1 MSLGRVGAKALP
13 RRVHE
18 AAARTRGHQ
27 GSVVWICCAH
37 RIERGRA
44 QLAGGGGGE
53 GTHTEDAMHQ
63 TWGAMAEH
71 GDLFFHWFLKAHL
84 YSKQGGHYYSTELP

>member
-1 MSLGRVGAKALP
+1 M
-13 RRVHE
+13 
-18 AAARTRGHQ
+18 
-27 GSVVWICCAH
+27 WICCAH
-37 RIERGRA
+37 QIEWGRA

-71 GDLFFHWFLKAHL
+71 GDLLFFHWFLKAH
-84 YSKQGGHYYSTELP
+84 S

>member
-1 MSLGRVGAKALP
+1 M
-13 RRVHE
+13 
-18 AAARTRGHQ
+18 
-27 GSVVWICCAH
+27 WICCAH

-71 GDLFFHWFLKAHL
+71 GDLFFHWFLKAPPTV
-84 YSKQGGHYYSTELP
+84 SKEVPTTVPNYLDQMQSRGLE

>member
-1 MSLGRVGAKALP
+1 M
-13 RRVHE
+13 
-18 AAARTRGHQ
+18 
-27 GSVVWICCAH
+27 WICCAH

-71 GDLFFHWFLKAHL
+71 GDLFFHWFLKAPL
-84 YSKQGGHYYSTELP
+84 YSKQGGPYYIYTTVPNYLDQMQSRGLE